1 MRCSFCG
8 RRAVYNRRY
17 AGTLLCDRCMVKS
30 VERRFRRAMGEHR
43 LVSPG
48 ERVAMAVSGG
58 KDSVTCMHLLAD
70 YCSRKNCELVAVT
83 VDEGIKG
90 YREKS
95 LPIARENAELLGVEH
110 FIVSFRQAFGATL
123 DKIVKLAKRRKTEF
137 NPCTYCGVMR
147 RSLLN
152 QAARELGADKL
163 ATAHNLD
170 DEVQAIMLNYI
181 RADFSRLYRLG
192 PSYQPR
198 EGFVPRIKPLREIP
212 EKEVALYALLRRIK
226 VHFGVCPYAGG
237 IHTEIRDFLNR
248 LETNHPN
255 SKFMI
260 LRMFDRMKPH
270 LIAAVPEFEMRK
282 CEVCGEPTSARIC
295 KSCELLQ
302 GLGLKQGQKTLI
314 SVKFLVNIAAS

>member
-1 MRCSFCG
+1 MLKCSFCG

-48 ERVAMAVSGG
+48 ERVALAVSGG

-70 YCSRKNCELVAVT
+70 YCYRKNCELVTVT
-83 VDEGIKG
+83 VDEGIEG

-110 FIVSFRQAFGATL
+110 FVVSFKQAFGVTL
-123 DKIVKLAKRRKTEF
+123 DKIVKLAKRKKTEF

-152 QAARELGADKL
+152 QAARELGASKL

-170 DEVQAIMLNYI
+170 DEVQAIMLNYV

-192 PSYQPR
+192 SKYPPR

-212 EKEVALYALLRRIK
+212 EKEVALYALLKGIK
-226 VHFGVCPYAGG
+226 VHLGVCPYAGG
-237 IHTEIRDFLNR
+237 IHTEIRDFLNQ
-248 LETNHPN
+248 LETNHSN

-260 LRMFDRMKPH
+260 LRMFDRMKPR
-270 LIAAVPEFEMRK
+270 LAEAVPEFEMRECK
-282 CEVCGEPTSARIC
+282 VCGEPTSASIC

-314 SVKFLVNIAAS
+314 SASF